1 MTESEGFG
9 VSDAREDRAAIDRYG
24 FLFFATA
31 GSIAILI
38 AKFFEVPTWLI
49 ASGAG
54 VVMLGYAVMVQKK
67 GSAKL
72 RSDQAGDNCYY
83 LGLVYTLTSLAF
95 AIFTFDPADTATT
108 IVQGFGIALATT
120 IFGLILRVFFAQTRV
135 DLYENEEQIRI
146 DLAAAAGNLKGQLT
160 NLTLEFK
167 SFTTGLQQSVT
178 ELTEEALES
187 IRTTSEKA
195 DTAVVELSERA
206 SKNIRE
212 HSEELSN
219 SSGDLA
225 KKVGSVSRSIERSG
239 QAIDKVS
246 ATHETI
252 LSDIAKM
259 ADATAA
265 MLENSKAVVEQC
277 NSIKTV
283 QEGTAETASSL
294 DKTVARLAADL
305 LSNLEQS
312 ASRME
317 MIAKDL
323 AQRLKDLEEGPG
335 DIAEM
340 AINAIRKAAQ
350 AAETDIGKLSEA
362 QVAAI
367 ATIGSST
374 KQLVNTV
381 SEHNAS
387 LEVELTKSRGNV
399 EKVHDAL
406 VDMTTRLNESIK
418 PGE

>member
-49 ASGAG
+49 ATGAG
-54 VVMLGYAVMVQKK
+54 VVMLGYAIMVQKR

-83 LGLVYTLTSLAF
+83 LGLIYTLTSLAF
-95 AIFTFDPADTATT
+95 AIFTFDPFDTATT

-120 IFGLILRVFFAQTRV
+120 IFGLILRVFFGQTRV
-135 DLYENEEQIRI
+135 DLYENEEQVRI
-146 DLAAAAGNLKGQLT
+146 ELAEAAGKLRGQLT
-160 NLTLEFK
+160 NLSLEFK
-167 SFTTGLQQSVT
+167 SFTTGLQQSVI
-178 ELTEEALES
+178 ELAEEALES
-187 IRTTSEKA
+187 IRATSEKA
-195 DTAVVELSERA
+195 DKAVVELSEQA

-212 HSEELSN
+212 HSEKLSN
-219 SSGDLA
+219 SSGNLA
-225 KKVGSVSRSIERSG
+225 QKVGSVSRSIERNG

-246 ATHETI
+246 ETHEII

-259 ADATAA
+259 ADATTA
-265 MLENSKAVVEQC
+265 MLENSTAVVKQC

-283 QEGTAETASSL
+283 QEATAETASTL
-294 DKTVARLAADL
+294 DKAVVRLASEL

-312 ASRME
+312 VSGME
-317 MIAKDL
+317 TIAKDL

-335 DIAEM
+335 DVADR

-350 AAETDIGKLSEA
+350 AAEADIGKLSEA

-367 ATIGSST
+367 AAIGSST
-374 KQLVNTV
+374 KQLVSTV
-381 SEHNAS
+381 SDHNTS
-387 LEVELTKSRGNV
+387 LEAELTKSRDNV
-399 EKVHDAL
+399 EKVHEAL
-406 VDMTTRLNESIK
+406 VDMTTKLNESIK
-418 PGE
+418 P

>member
-9 VSDAREDRAAIDRYG
+9 VSDEREDRAAIDRYG

-38 AKFFEVPTWLI
+38 AKFFEAPTWLI
-49 ASGAG
+49 ATGAG
-54 VVMLGYAVMVQKK
+54 IVMLGYAIMVQKR

-135 DLYENEEQIRI
+135 DLYENEEQVRI
-146 DLAAAAGNLKGQLT
+146 ELAEAAGKLRGQLT
-160 NLTLEFK
+160 NLNLEFK
-167 SFTTGLQQSVT
+167 SFTTGLQQSVI

-187 IRTTSEKA
+187 IKATSKRA
-195 DTAVVELSERA
+195 DDAVVELSEEA
-206 SKNIRE
+206 SKNIRK
-212 HSEELSN
+212 HSAELSN

-225 KKVGSVSRSIERSG
+225 KKVGSVSRSIERNG
-239 QAIDKVS
+239 QAIDSVS
-246 ATHETI
+246 NTHEII
-252 LSDIAKM
+252 LSDISKM
-259 ADATAA
+259 AEATTA

-294 DKTVARLAADL
+294 DKAVVRLGDDL

-312 ASRME
+312 ATRME
-317 MIAKDL
+317 AIARDL

-335 DIAEM
+335 DVAER
-340 AINAIRKAAQ
+340 AIGAIRKAAQ
-350 AAETDIGKLSEA
+350 AAEADISKLSEA
-362 QVAAI
+362 QVAAL
-367 ATIGSST
+367 AAIGSST
-374 KQLVNTV
+374 EQLVGTV
-381 SEHNAS
+381 SEHNTS
-387 LEVELTKSRGNV
+387 LEAELAKSRGNV
-399 EKVHDAL
+399 VKVHDGL
-406 VDMTTRLNESIK
+406 VDMTTKLNEALK
-418 PGE
+418 PDE